1 MECRRRVDDRARQE
15 AGLHLSDPIDCI
27 PEDRRQRA
35 RSALTAAFGRAPVTS
50 LEPITMGA
58 SALSYRIEVAG
69 RPYLLRLE
77 SSRRDEVRDPHRS
90 YACMQAAAEAGIAPA
105 VRHAD
110 AAAAVAIMD
119 YVPHRPT
126 RDYVRTAK
134 DLTRDFG
141 TLVARLQAVP
151 AFPPVLDYPTVV
163 GRLLT
168 RLLGSGLYVPGL
180 LDPHREG
187 FERILEAYPWD
198 SASLVSSHNDF
209 HPGNVLFDGERLWLI
224 DWETAYRNDPLVD
237 VATLTIF
244 IADSPELEAVLLRAW
259 LGRDPDRVQ
268 RARLVLMR
276 SLARLFYGCASN
288 LNAAHALGA
297 VAPATDL
304 SAPTRAEFNAAIE
317 QGRLDVGLPEAQRLV
332 GKMALR
338 SFLAD
343 VTAPAFEEA
352 LVIVRQ
358 G

>member
-1 MECRRRVDDRARQE
+1 M
-15 AGLHLSDPIDCI
+15 S
-27 PEDRRQRA
+27 
-35 RSALTAAFGRAPVTS
+35 
-50 LEPITMGA
+50 
-58 SALSYRIEVAG
+58 
-69 RPYLLRLE
+69 
-77 SSRRDEVRDPHRS
+77 
-90 YACMQAAAEAGIAPA
+90 
-105 VRHAD
+105 
-110 AAAAVAIMD
+110 
-119 YVPHRPT
+119 
-126 RDYVRTAK
+126 
-134 DLTRDFG
+134 
-141 TLVARLQAVP
+141 
-151 AFPPVLDYPTVV
+151 
-163 GRLLT
+163 
-168 RLLGSGLYVPGL
+168 
-180 LDPHREG
+180 
-187 FERILEAYPWD
+187 
-198 SASLVSSHNDF
+198 SLVSGF
-209 HPGNVLFDGERLWLI
+209 QPLTVTFFRI
-224 DWETAYRNDPLVD
+224 DADDRRGVN
-237 VATLTIF
+237 IF
-244 IADSPELEAVLLRAW
+244 IADSPELEAVLLRAS

>member
-1 MECRRRVDDRARQE
+1 MSDLVD
-15 AGLHLSDPIDCI
+15 HI
-27 PEDRRQRA
+27 PEDRRERA
-35 RSALTAAFGRAPVTS
+35 RSALAAAFGRSPVTS
-50 LEPITMGA
+50 LEPIIMGA

-110 AAAAVAIMD
+110 PVAAVAIMD
-119 YVPHRPT
+119 YIQHRPT
-126 RDYVRTAK
+126 REYVRTAK
-134 DLTRDFG
+134 DLTRDLG
-141 TLVARLQAVP
+141 ALVARLQAVP
-151 AFPPVLDYPTVV
+151 AFPPVLDYPTLV
-163 GRLLT
+163 GRLVT
-168 RLLGSGLYVPGL
+168 RLLDSGLYAPGL

-187 FERILEAYPWD
+187 FERIREAYSWD
-198 SASLVSSHNDF
+198 GTALVSSHNDF
-209 HPGNVLFDGERLWLI
+209 HPGNILFDGERLWLI

-244 IADSPELEAVLLRAW
+244 IADSPEREAVLLRAW

-288 LNAAHALGA
+288 LNAAHAPGA
-297 VAPATDL
+297 EAPATDL
-304 SAPTRAEFNAAIE
+304 SALTHAEFAAAVE
-317 QGRLDVGLPEAQRLV
+317 QGRVDVGSPRGQRLV
-332 GKMALR
+332 GKMALA
-338 SFLAD
+338 SFLAG
-343 VTAPAFEEA
+343 VRTSEFEEA
-352 LVIVRQ
+352 LAVVRQ